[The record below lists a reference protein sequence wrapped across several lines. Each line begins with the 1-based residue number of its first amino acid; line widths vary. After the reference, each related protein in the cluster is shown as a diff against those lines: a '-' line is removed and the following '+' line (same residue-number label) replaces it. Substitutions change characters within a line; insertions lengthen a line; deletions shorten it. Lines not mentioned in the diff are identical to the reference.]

1 MYNVHY
7 EYFLSHVQ
15 YMGLTQE
22 IELYLFTCEPKVVL
36 IKTSFIRTNTQN
48 MGIEKTSTH
57 VKAR

>member
-48 MGIEKTSTH
+48 MGIEKT
-57 VKAR
+57 

>member
-1 MYNVHY
+1 MYNAHY
-7 EYFLSHVQ
+7 EYFLSHEQ
-15 YMGLTQE
+15 YMSLTQE